1 MKKKLKPMYIPNML
15 SCLRLALVGAFVLV
29 FVASGYEYKNHIA
42 LFVFLFAGLT
52 DVIDGF
58 LARRFGWVTTLGK
71 ILDPLADKLMQCAV
85 LICLAGAKMIGVW
98 FIIPYILKE
107 LLMLFGG
114 LFIIKKKKIVV
125 VSNIFGKFAVVFF
138 YAVIFFVLLLSN
150 GSIEPWVNIM
160 CAISLVFTVI
170 ALVAYVT
177 EYFVIR
183 PDKESFGSTTVQE
196 KNS

>member
-1 MKKKLKPMYIPNML
+1 MKMKFKPMYIPNIL
-15 SCLRLALVGAFVLV
+15 SCLRLALVGAFIFV
-29 FVASGYEYKNHIA
+29 FCASGHEYKNHIA
-42 LFVFLFAGLT
+42 LFIFLFAGLT

-71 ILDPLADKLMQCAV
+71 ILDPLADKLMQCTV
-85 LICLAGAKMIGVW
+85 LICLASAKMIGVW

-114 LFIIKKKKIVV
+114 LFVIKKKKIVA
-125 VSNIFGKFAVVFF
+125 VSNVFGKFAVVLF

-150 GSIEPWVNIM
+150 GTIEPWVNIT
-160 CAISLVFTVI
+160 CAISLGFTVI
-170 ALVAYVT
+170 AFTAYAL

-183 PDKESFGSTTVQE
+183 PKKELTESNVQE